1 MVRHSE
7 GFGSEEEHQEIPRH
21 VDAASGASDAVA
33 VAAAA
38 VVAAA
43 VVAAAAAAL
52 IHDASYHDTHTS

>member
-1 MVRHSE
+1 MVRRIW

-21 VDAASGASDAVA
+21 VDAAPGASAAVA

-43 VVAAAAAAL
+43 AAAF
-52 IHDASYHDTHTS
+52 IHDEIYRDTHIS